1 MIEFNQVSLQRGIK
15 PLLEKADLRI
25 HDGQKLA
32 LIGANGAGKS
42 SLFALLLGELGID
55 QGDLYLPSGWRIAHM
70 AQEVEAT
77 ERSAIDYVID
87 GDKEYR
93 QIEQGI
99 EHATCDNELAD
110 WHGKMDAHGGYNI
123 RVEAEQLLHGLGF
136 QQSDMARPVS
146 DFSGGW
152 RIRLNLAQALMTPSD
167 LLLLD
172 EPTNHLDLDA
182 TLWLEQWLNKYQ
194 GTLLFI
200 SHDRDFI
207 DGVADHIIHLHQCS
221 LTSYPG
227 NYSAYERIRAERL
240 AQQQVMHEKQQVRIA
255 EIEKFV
261 TRFKAKASKAK
272 QAQSRVKEL
281 ERMELIAPAH
291 VDSPF
296 QFEFP
301 CHDKVS
307 TPLLNIE
314 DADIG
319 YPAGEKSEQPVTIL
333 RKQNVSLVP
342 GHRIGLLGANG
353 AGKSTLIKTLCEKLP
368 QLSGQRHEGE
378 HLKLGYYAQ
387 HQLESLDVNASPVLM
402 IQRLSPDATE
412 QEIRNFL
419 GGFDFRGDKA
429 LDICEPFS
437 GGEKARLALAL
448 VAWQKP
454 NLLIMDEPTN
464 HLDIEMREALTMAL
478 QNFPGAIVVV
488 SHDRHLLKAT
498 VDEYW
503 LVEDGKVESFDGDLN
518 DYHKHVQAKQADTNS
533 VSGTGQLATNPNS
546 AAPVSSEPVNSSLNK
561 NAGMSAQDRK
571 EQKRLEAERRAR
583 LAPMRKE
590 LNKLEKRMEKLQST
604 LEECENQLADTS
616 LYEAE
621 RKADL
626 QKLLQQQGDAK
637 SELEEV
643 EMEWME
649 LSEEMEA
656 AE

>member
-15 PLLEKADLRI
+15 PLLENASLRI

-42 SLFALLLGELGID
+42 SLFSLLLGELGID
-55 QGDLYLPSGWRIAHM
+55 QGDLQLPSGWRIAHM
-70 AQEVEAT
+70 AQEAIASA
-77 ERSAIDYVID
+77 RSALDYVID
-87 GDKEYR
+87 GDQEFR
-93 QIEQGI
+93 SIEAGI
-99 EHATCDNELAD
+99 ANAQSDQELAE
-110 WHGKMDAHGGYNI
+110 WHSRMDAHNGYNI
-123 RVEAEQLLHGLGF
+123 RVTAEQLLHGLGF
-136 QQSDMARPVS
+136 SQSEMGQPVS

-167 LLLLD
+167 LMLLD

-182 TLWLEQWLNKYQ
+182 TVWLEQWLSRYQ

-207 DGVADHIIHLHQCS
+207 DGVADHIVHLHQCQ
-221 LTSYPG
+221 LTVYPG

-261 TRFKAKASKAK
+261 TRFKAKASKAR
-272 QAQSRVKEL
+272 QAQSRIKEL

-296 QFEFP
+296 QFSIP
-301 CHDKVS
+301 CAEKVS
-307 TPLLNIE
+307 TPLLTL
-314 DADIG
+314 DQADMG
-319 YPAGEKSEQPVTIL
+319 YADGSTQKAIL
-333 RKQNVSLVP
+333 KNQSLSFVP

-353 AGKSTLIKTLCEKLP
+353 AGKSTLIKTLCEELP
-368 QLSGQRHEGE
+368 LLSGERTTGE
-378 HLKLGYYAQ
+378 HLRLGYYAQ
-387 HQLESLDVNASPVLM
+387 HQLESLDLNASPLLM

-429 LDICEPFS
+429 LEECAPFS

-448 VAWQKP
+448 VAWEKP

-464 HLDIEMREALTMAL
+464 HLDIEMREALTLAL
-478 QNFPGAIVVV
+478 QNFPGAIVLV

-498 VDEYW
+498 ADEYW
-503 LVEDGKVESFDGDLN
+503 LVENGCVSSFDGDLT
-518 DYHKHVQAKQADTNS
+518 DYHKHVQNQQQS
-533 VSGTGQLATNPNS
+533 VTAS
-546 AAPVSSEPVNSSLNK
+546 AAEETTSASGKV
-561 NAGMSAQDRK
+561 SAQDKK
-571 EQKRLEAERRAR
+571 EQKRLEAERRQR

-590 LNKLEKRMEKLQST
+590 LTKLEKQMEKLQSN
-604 LEECENQLADTS
+604 LDDIEHQLADTS

-621 RKADL
+621 RKSDL
-626 QKLLQQQGDAK
+626 QKLLQSQGEMK
-637 SELEEV
+637 GELEEV
-643 EMEWME
+643 EMAWME
-649 LSEEMEA
+649 LSEAMEE

>member
-1 MIEFNQVSLQRGIK
+1 MIEFNQVSLHRGIK
-15 PLLEKADLRI
+15 PLLKHADLRI

-32 LIGANGAGKS
+32 LIGPNGAGKS
-42 SLFALLLGELGID
+42 SLFALLLGELGVEE
-55 QGDLYLPSGWRIAHM
+55 GDLYLPTGWRIAHM
-70 AQEVEAT
+70 AQEVEASQ
-77 ERSAIDYVID
+77 RCAVDYVID
-87 GDKEYR
+87 GDKTYR
-93 QIEQGI
+93 QIEHGI
-99 EHATCDNELAD
+99 ETATCDNELAN
-110 WHGKMDAHGGYNI
+110 WHSKMDAHNGYNI
-123 RVEAEQLLHGLGF
+123 KVQAEQLLHGLGF
-136 QQSDMARPVS
+136 KQSDMTKPVS
-146 DFSGGW
+146 GFSGGW

-182 TLWLEQWLNKYQ
+182 TLWLEQWLNRYQ

-207 DGVADHIIHLHQCS
+207 DGVADHIVHLHQLL

-240 AQQQVMHEKQQVRIA
+240 AQQQVMHDKQQVRIA

-296 QFEFP
+296 SFAFA
-301 CHDKVS
+301 CADKVS
-307 TPLLNIE
+307 TPLLNLE
-314 DADIG
+314 NADIG
-319 YPAGEKSEQPVTIL
+319 YQIKDDEALAIL
-333 RKQNVSLVP
+333 HKQNVSLVP

-353 AGKSTLIKTLCEKLP
+353 AGKSTLIKTLCEELP
-368 QLSGQRHEGE
+368 QLSGKRHEGE

-387 HQLESLDVNASPVLM
+387 HQLETLDVKASPMLM
-402 IQRLSPDATE
+402 IQRITPSATD
-412 QEIRNFL
+412 QEVRNFL

-478 QNFPGAIVVV
+478 QTFAGAIVIV

-503 LVEDGKVESFDGDLN
+503 LVEDGKVQSFDGDLH
-518 DYHKHVQAKQADTNS
+518 DYHKHVQAKQADSNS
-533 VSGTGQLATNPNS
+533 VSGTGQLASNPNS
-546 AAPVSSEPVNSSLNK
+546 ADNVSDESSNK
-561 NAGMSAQDRK
+561 ATGISAQDRK
-571 EQKRLEAERRAR
+571 EQKRLDAERRKR

-590 LNKLEKRMEKLQST
+590 LHKLEGCMEKLQST
-604 LEECENQLADTS
+604 LETCENQLSDTA
-616 LYEAE
+616 LYEAD

-626 QKLLQQQGDAK
+626 QKILQQQGDAK

-643 EMEWME
+643 EMKWMD
-649 LSEEMEA
+649 LSEKMEA

>member
-1 MIEFNQVSLQRGIK
+1 MIEFNQVSLHRGIK
-15 PLLEKADLRI
+15 PLLKHADLRI

-32 LIGANGAGKS
+32 LIGPNGAGKS
-42 SLFALLLGELGID
+42 SLFALLLGELGVEE
-55 QGDLYLPSGWRIAHM
+55 GDLYLPSGWRIAHM
-70 AQEVEAT
+70 AQEVEASD
-77 ERSAIDYVID
+77 RDAVDYVID
-87 GDKEYR
+87 GDKTYR
-93 QIEQGI
+93 EIEHGI
-99 EHATCDNELAD
+99 ETATCDNELAN
-110 WHGKMDAHGGYNI
+110 WHSKMDAHNGYNI
-123 RVEAEQLLHGLGF
+123 KVQAEQLLHGLGF
-136 QQSDMARPVS
+136 KQSDMVKPVS
-146 DFSGGW
+146 GFSGGW

-194 GTLLFI
+194 GTLVFI

-207 DGVADHIIHLHQCS
+207 DGVADHIVHLHQQT

-296 QFEFP
+296 GFSFA
-301 CHDKVS
+301 CADKVS
-307 TPLLNIE
+307 TPLLNLE
-314 DADIG
+314 EVDIG
-319 YPAGEKSEQPVTIL
+319 YSGKGGGEPVAIL
-333 RKQNVSLVP
+333 EKQNVSLVP

-353 AGKSTLIKTLCEKLP
+353 AGKSTLIKTLCEELP
-368 QLSGQRHEGE
+368 QLSGLRHEGE

-387 HQLESLDVNASPVLM
+387 HQLETLDVKASPILM
-402 IQRLSPDATE
+402 IQRITPSATD
-412 QEIRNFL
+412 QEVRNFL

-478 QNFPGAIVVV
+478 QTFGGAIVLV

-503 LVEDGKVESFDGDLN
+503 LVEDGKVALFEGDLD
-518 DYHKHVQAKQADTNS
+518 DYHKHVQAKQAA
-533 VSGTGQLATNPNS
+533 SGFNAGQLATNPNS
-546 AAPVSSEPVNSSLNK
+546 ADNQGSGNSENK
-561 NAGMSAQDRK
+561 AAGASAQDRK
-571 EQKRLEAERRAR
+571 EQKRLDAERRAR

-590 LNKLEKRMEKLQST
+590 LKKLETRMEKLQSILDESET
-604 LEECENQLADTS
+604 QLGDTA
-616 LYEAE
+616 LYEAD

-626 QKLLQQQGDAK
+626 QKILQQQGDAK
-637 SELEEV
+637 SEMEEV

>member
-1 MIEFNQVSLQRGIK
+1 MIEFNQVSLHRGIK
-15 PLLEKADLRI
+15 PLLKHADLRI

-32 LIGANGAGKS
+32 LIGPNGAGKS
-42 SLFALLLGELGID
+42 SLFALLLGELGVEE
-55 QGDLYLPSGWRIAHM
+55 GELYLPSGWRIAHM
-70 AQEVEAT
+70 AQEVEASD
-77 ERSAIDYVID
+77 RCAVDYVLD
-87 GDKEYR
+87 GDKTYR
-93 QIEQGI
+93 EIEHGI
-99 EHATCDNELAD
+99 ETATCDNDLAN
-110 WHGKMDAHGGYNI
+110 WHSKMDAHNGYNI
-123 RVEAEQLLHGLGF
+123 KVQAEQLLHGLGF
-136 QQSDMARPVS
+136 KQSDMVKPVS
-146 DFSGGW
+146 GFSGGW

-194 GTLLFI
+194 GTLVFI

-207 DGVADHIIHLHQCS
+207 DGVADHIVHLHQQT

-240 AQQQVMHEKQQVRIA
+240 AQQQVMHDKQQVRIA

-296 QFEFP
+296 SFAFA
-301 CHDKVS
+301 CADKVS
-307 TPLLNIE
+307 TPLLNLE
-314 DADIG
+314 AADIG
-319 YPAGEKSEQPVTIL
+319 YPGKSGGEAVAIL
-333 RKQNVSLVP
+333 ENQNVSLVP

-353 AGKSTLIKTLCEKLP
+353 AGKSTLIKTLCEELP
-368 QLSGQRHEGE
+368 QLSGKRHEGE

-387 HQLESLDVNASPVLM
+387 HQLETLDVKASPMLM
-402 IQRLSPDATE
+402 IQRITPSATD
-412 QEIRNFL
+412 QEVRNFL
-419 GGFDFRGDKA
+419 GGFDFRGEKA
-429 LDICEPFS
+429 LEVCEPFS

-478 QNFPGAIVVV
+478 QTFGGAIVLV

-503 LVEDGKVESFDGDLN
+503 LVEDGKVTLFEGDLD
-518 DYHKHVQAKQADTNS
+518 DYHKHVQAKQAA
-533 VSGTGQLATNPNS
+533 SGFNAGQLATNPNS
-546 AAPVSSEPVNSSLNK
+546 ADNQGSSTSENK
-561 NAGMSAQDRK
+561 AAGASAQDRK
-571 EQKRLEAERRAR
+571 EQKRLDAERRAR

-590 LNKLEKRMEKLQST
+590 LKKLETRMEKLQSI
-604 LEECENQLADTS
+604 LDESESQLGDTA

-626 QKLLQQQGDAK
+626 QKILQQQGDAK
-637 SELEEV
+637 SEMEEV